1 MDGPMLSFNLLV
13 RKLGEMKMQTT
24 QPEKSETQTVK
35 TQELKMSEKLTFG
48 LGDFRANYSW
58 TFIASFI
65 TIYLTD
71 VAGIG
76 AGIIGTIILIA
87 RFTDGISDLFMGNI
101 IDNTKSKMG
110 KVKPWIFWTAPLLGI
125 FTFLLFNV
133 PDFLNQSGKIV
144 YVFMVY
150 FLVSTILYTAN
161 NVAYSSLTS
170 FMTNDKR
177 DRVSL
182 GSIRFIFANVAVLSI
197 TTFTTFIVDAFGG
210 GQQGWTGTAA
220 LYALLCAIPLMITG
234 WFSKERNVAK
244 AKSEEKRIPF
254 VKILTVLF
262 TNKHFI
268 LALIL
273 YLLWYLRQT
282 ENGIR
287 VYYATYIFDNADV
300 MALLSMSALLPMVI
314 GLLFAPKIA
323 EKYGV
328 KKSVNIGLII
338 SLIAYAIMTIFS
350 ENLIL
355 LIIGLVINAI
365 GLVPLQA
372 ALTAIV
378 ADVGDL
384 VYWKTGIPVQ
394 GSVFSLT
401 SAGMKIGQ
409 GLTSALVAWSL
420 SLGGYI
426 AGSSEQPDG
435 AIIAMKAMQIYFP
448 LAMVALMFITVA
460 ALKYEK
466 FIPKI
471 KEEIQKGNVGED
483 RI

>member
-1 MDGPMLSFNLLV
+1 
-13 RKLGEMKMQTT
+13 MQNAN
-24 QPEKSETQTVK
+24 PEKSETQIVE
-35 TQELKMSEKLTFG
+35 TQKLTMSEKLTFG
-48 LGDFRANYSW
+48 LGDFGANYSW

-76 AGIIGTIILIA
+76 AGIVGTIILIA
-87 RFTDGISDLFMGNI
+87 RFTDGFSDLFMGTI
-101 IDNTKSKMG
+101 IDNTKAKMG
-110 KVKPWIFWTAPLLGI
+110 KAKPWIFWTAPILGL

-133 PDFLNQSGKIV
+133 PDFLGQTGKII
-144 YVFMVY
+144 YVFVVY
-150 FLVSTILYTAN
+150 FLVSTVLYTAN

-170 FMTNDKR
+170 FMTNNKR

-182 GSIRFIFANVAVLSI
+182 GSTRFIFANVAVLSI

-210 GQQGWTGTAA
+210 GQQGWTGTAL
-220 LYALLCAIPLMITG
+220 LYALLCAIPLMLTG
-234 WFSKERNVAK
+234 WFSKERNIATLN
-244 AKSEEKRIPF
+244 SDEKRIPF
-254 VKILTVLF
+254 GKIIKVLF

-287 VYYATYIFDNADV
+287 VYYAMYIFDNADV
-300 MALLSMSALLPMVI
+300 MAFLSMAALLPMVI

-328 KKSVNIGLII
+328 KESVNMGLII
-338 SLIAYAIMTIFS
+338 SVIAYAIMTIFS

-355 LIIGLVINAI
+355 LIIGLAINAI

-384 VYWKTGIPVQ
+384 VYWKSGIPVQ

-409 GLTSALVAWSL
+409 GMTSALVAWSL

-426 AGSSEQPDG
+426 AGSQAQPEG
-435 AIIAMKAMQIYFP
+435 AIIAMKTMQIYFP
-448 LAMVALMFITVA
+448 LAMVILMFITVT
-460 ALKYEK
+460 ALKYEQY
-466 FIPKI
+466 IPWI
-471 KEEIQKGNVGED
+471 KEEIQKGKVGENRTKD
-483 RI
+483 LMGN